1 MAAGFRPVFPEN
13 QGHDGTTVR
22 SVIWVSSA
30 IDTANWEIVN
40 VPNTNDITAIQ
51 LKGEYGKITI
61 INVYN
66 DCAHPASEKAIRAL
80 LIHCPWAGPGS
91 GQIPGGP
98 GLPEQGQGR
107 PGVDAAQSCQSV
119 LQIILESSKPLVVAS
134 KFIFNKIILNRT
146 EGLKHH

>member
-1 MAAGFRPVFPEN
+1 MKKYMAILPWISSPAGFRPVFPEN
-13 QGHDGTTVR
+13 RGRDGTTVR

-66 DCAHPASEKAIRAL
+66 DCAHPASETAIGAL
-80 LIHCPWAGPGS
+80 MRSQAEKIKGGEHSYMIWAGDFN
-91 GQIPGGP
+91 
-98 GLPEQGQGR
+98 R
-107 PGVDAAQSCQSV
+107 HH
-119 LQIILESSKPLVVAS
+119 PLWDRDEDTHLFTGEA
-134 KFIFNKIILNRT
+134 
-146 EGLKHH
+146 